1 MLHELMLKAHLS
13 RFWNPQKRAR
23 ASRRF
28 TYQGRKVGNR
38 RHDALDDG
46 PSQSATR
53 FGRWLMHDWTDPLRS
68 YDGPDEEGQAGH
80 RNKVCFDSEK
90 VSDLVDWKP
99 DCR

>member
-1 MLHELMLKAHLS
+1 
-13 RFWNPQKRAR
+13 
-23 ASRRF
+23 
-28 TYQGRKVGNR
+28 
-38 RHDALDDG
+38 
-46 PSQSATR
+46 
-53 FGRWLMHDWTDPLRS
+53 MHDWTDPLRS